1 MNLSKKYKDH
11 DTSTGYIE
19 EYLMKGKKIAHKKIN
34 PNNLKQT
41 IDSGKIIKARK
52 LWELNICHFSKEN
65 DFFN

>member
-52 LWELNICHFSKEN
+52 L
-65 DFFN
+65 